1 MDSIEGSL
9 RDFHKKYG
17 HLINNSPQVPTQPI
31 KDLRLSLCL
40 EEFTEFFE
48 ALLKNDMTEIA
59 DGAADL
65 VYVVVGTCISYGISF
80 DRVFQEVHRSN
91 MTKTAVKAEDGQK
104 YGTKTPKGPDYQPPM
119 IDSILRFP
127 EVRTDLETV
136 AFEKYL
142 QGE

>member
-1 MDSIEGSL
+1 MDSIEDSL
-9 RDFHKKYG
+9 RDFHEKYG
-17 HLINNSPQVPTQPI
+17 HLINNTPQVPPQPV

-65 VYVVVGTCISYGISF
+65 VYVVVGTCISYGIPF

-91 MTKTAVKAEDGQK
+91 MTKTSVKAEEGQK
-104 YGTKTPKGPDYQPPM
+104 YGTKTPKGPDYKPPLVGL
-119 IDSILRFP
+119 ILNFP
-127 EVRTDLETV
+127 EIKTGLELT
-136 AFEKYL
+136 